1 MIYIKLEG
9 EVLLQREELCN
20 SGTSHSTFIYQKGKK
35 LSGTSHS
42 TFIDQKGKKLSS
54 EDSQRYHDLH
64 KTEVE
69 VFCEG
74 KNCATGV
81 DNALHTFHIHISTGI
96 SWKSDEGR

>member
-1 MIYIKLEG
+1 MIYIKMEG
-9 EVLLQREELCN
+9 EVRC
-20 SGTSHSTFIYQKGKK
+20 KGKNCATVV
-35 LSGTSHS
+35 LHIPHS
-42 TFIDQKGKKLSS
+42 YIKREKKLSS

-81 DNALHTFHIHISTGI
+81 GNLFHTFHIHISTGI
-96 SWKSDEGR
+96 SLKSDAGR